1 MCVFGKFL
9 SVCFVLWVNY
19 SICCLFL
26 NKLPKE
32 TNLASQISQPP
43 FSYYLFLLII
53 CEYKQIVQWCKKSF
67 QGQIETSCAI
77 IFYAQMNFAFNCF
90 LHALYCVSCL
100 AQFCV
105 IYRKGHFETYFFFIL
120 YVQMNFV
127 FNCFNSCIVY
137 CGACLAESELKQVV
151 GSDSLP
157 HPCPP

>member
-1 MCVFGKFL
+1 MRIPRKCAFSENSSLFSILGK
-9 SVCFVLWVNY
+9 
-19 SICCLFL
+19 LFHL
-26 NKLPKE
+26 LLFFT

-53 CEYKQIVQWCKKSF
+53 CEYKCKNHFRGKLKLPVPLFFMHKWILYS
-67 QGQIETSCAI
+67 IASI
-77 IFYAQMNFAFNCF
+77 
-90 LHALYCVSCL
+90 HALYCVACL

-137 CGACLAESELKQVV
+137 CGPCLGESELKQVV